1 MLLPR
6 RLLRPC
12 SLIILNTH
20 TCHLLLI
27 FIFLYGLAINLARLT
42 CWRDPTSAFFAEDQA
57 YKPAYSTLRTEQANE
72 LIQQANSN
80 TLPQQ
85 FRTKASAHPTTCI
98 GIASV
103 ARNGARY
110 LQGAVGSI
118 LEGLTAT
125 EREDMYL
132 IIFIAHSDPAEHP
145 AYMEPWLHALA
156 DKVLVYDPAVVDIE
170 HIRSLETPEAKKFA
184 REKVMLED
192 DVVAL
197 DGWYHRTKQAL
208 DVAERKAE
216 EEGGGQQ
223 WLYLRLF
230 YTEIF
235 LGWNSEEWPIY
246 LFFSLLAV
254 SVIVATTTATR
265 YCCPSTARYLSNEI
279 ITLLS
284 LVVTPLLITLFFAAG
299 RHTML
304 PIPEGVHAMPKFGC
318 CSQGFVFPQARIGDL
333 VSWYERNK
341 VGYVDMLTESYADQN
356 GEVRWALTPS
366 VLQHVGS
373 RSSKT
378 NALGKHRERL
388 TMAERI
394 WNFGFE
400 ENDPGELRLE
410 HRLRDEGGG

>member
-184 REKVMLED
+184 REKGLFDYTYLLKACGALNTSYTVMLED

-208 DVAERKAE
+208 EVAERKAE
-216 EEGGGQQ
+216 EEGVEQCKICFHL
-223 WLYLRLF
+223 WMTDIPL
-230 YTEIF
+230 EI
-235 LGWNSEEWPIY
+235 G
-246 LFFSLLAV
+246 
-254 SVIVATTTATR
+254 
-265 YCCPSTARYLSNEI
+265 
-279 ITLLS
+279 
-284 LVVTPLLITLFFAAG
+284 
-299 RHTML
+299 
-304 PIPEGVHAMPKFGC
+304 
-318 CSQGFVFPQARIGDL
+318 
-333 VSWYERNK
+333 
-341 VGYVDMLTESYADQN
+341 
-356 GEVRWALTPS
+356 
-366 VLQHVGS
+366 
-373 RSSKT
+373 
-378 NALGKHRERL
+378 
-388 TMAERI
+388 
-394 WNFGFE
+394 
-400 ENDPGELRLE
+400 
-410 HRLRDEGGG
+410 